1 MRPLPMEGNE
11 QDQIDDLTARR
22 AAVLADPVLR
32 FYQRHGHPAG
42 HGPEVTAAEAD
53 EDDDLGTA

>member
-1 MRPLPMEGNE
+1 MEGNE